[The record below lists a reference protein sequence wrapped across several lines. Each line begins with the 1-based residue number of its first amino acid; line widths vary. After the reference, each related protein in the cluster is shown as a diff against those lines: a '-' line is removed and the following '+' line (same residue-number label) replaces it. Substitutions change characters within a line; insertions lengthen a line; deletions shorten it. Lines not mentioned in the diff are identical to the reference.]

1 MAITEAT
8 VISWLSANYPSVLIG
23 LSVGIIYV
31 VAYLRLKAFF
41 DRMEKV
47 ETELTSLK
55 QEQVRLKAKLSQLI
69 LSHCQQHKDDLKELM
84 QEKKN
89 DD

>member
-1 MAITEAT
+1 MVITEAT
-8 VISWLSANYPSVLIG
+8 VISWLSANYPSVLVG
-23 LSVGIIYV
+23 LSVAIIYV
-31 VAYLRLKAFF
+31 AAYLRLKAFF

-47 ETELTSLK
+47 ETELTAQKREL
-55 QEQVRLKAKLSQLI
+55 VRLKARLSQLI

-84 QEKKN
+84 QEKR

>member
-1 MAITEAT
+1 MVITEAA

-23 LSVGIIYV
+23 LSVAIIYV
-31 VAYLRLKAFF
+31 AAYLRLKAFF

-47 ETELTSLK
+47 ETELTAQKREL
-55 QEQVRLKAKLSQLI
+55 VRLKARLSQLI

-84 QEKKN
+84 QEKR

>member
-1 MAITEAT
+1 MVITEAA

-23 LSVGIIYV
+23 LSVAIIYV
-31 VAYLRLKAFF
+31 AAYLRLKAFF

-47 ETELTSLK
+47 ETELTAQKREL
-55 QEQVRLKAKLSQLI
+55 VRLKSKLSHLI

-84 QEKKN
+84 QEKK

>member
-1 MAITEAT
+1 MVITEAT

-23 LSVGIIYV
+23 LSVAIIYV
-31 VAYLRLKAFF
+31 ATYLRLKAFF

-47 ETELTSLK
+47 ETELTAQKREL
-55 QEQVRLKAKLSQLI
+55 VRLKSKLSQLI

>member
-1 MAITEAT
+1 MVITEAT
-8 VISWLSANYPSVLIG
+8 VINWLSANYPSVLIG
-23 LSVGIIYV
+23 LSVAIIYV
-31 VAYLRLKAFF
+31 AAYLRLKAFF

-47 ETELTSLK
+47 ATELTAQKREL
-55 QEQVRLKAKLSQLI
+55 VRLKSKLSQLI

-84 QEKKN
+84 QGKN

>member
-8 VISWLSANYPSVLIG
+8 VINWLSVNYPSVLIG
-23 LSVGIIYV
+23 LSAAIIYV

-41 DRMEKV
+41 DRMEKM
-47 ETELTSLK
+47 ETELTTQKREL
-55 QEQVRLKAKLSQLI
+55 VRLKSKLSQLI

-84 QEKKN
+84 QGKN

>member
-1 MAITEAT
+1 MVITEAT

-23 LSVGIIYV
+23 LTVAIIYV
-31 VAYLRLKAFF
+31 AAYLRLKAFF

-47 ETELTSLK
+47 ETELTAQKREL
-55 QEQVRLKAKLSQLI
+55 VRLKSKLSQLI

>member
-1 MAITEAT
+1 MVITEAT

-23 LSVGIIYV
+23 LSVAIIYV
-31 VAYLRLKAFF
+31 AAYLRLKAFF
-41 DRMEKV
+41 DRVEKV
-47 ETELTSLK
+47 ETELTAQKREL
-55 QEQVRLKAKLSQLI
+55 VRLKARLSQLI

-84 QEKKN
+84 QEKR

>member
-1 MAITEAT
+1 MVITEAT

-23 LSVGIIYV
+23 LSVAIIYIA
-31 VAYLRLKAFF
+31 AYLRLKAFF

-47 ETELTSLK
+47 ETELTAQKREL
-55 QEQVRLKAKLSQLI
+55 VRLKARLSQLI

-84 QEKKN
+84 QEKR